1 MRLQRG
7 LTLVELIVALV
18 GMVFIFAALGG
29 SYAAAMSWQERS
41 VAADSRLD
49 DDGRLE
55 KQLTA
60 LIQDAYLI
68 PLADD
73 QTSYLIGTNS
83 QGVGETSDTLTF
95 TRLGPPP
102 ASRYLNS
109 DEEDFALL
117 NESYG
122 VQGGLEEVSLS
133 LTPVGSEAS
142 SEGLFLRKQRPS
154 DGDATQG
161 GREMLLDEGITALYF
176 EFFDGEQWQTTWDTV
191 TTGPRRLPAAVRITY
206 SLADQT
212 DSRSLVVRLVNS
224 DATPEDPAVQEVQ
237 IAQ

>member
-1 MRLQRG
+1 MKRQLG

-18 GMVFIFAALGG
+18 GMVFIFLALGG
-29 SYAAAMSWQERS
+29 TYAAAMSWQERS
-41 VAADSRLD
+41 VTADARLD

-55 KQLTA
+55 KQLTE
-60 LIQDAYLI
+60 LVQDAYLI

-73 QTSYLIGTNS
+73 QTSYLIGSNS
-83 QGVGETSDTLTF
+83 EGVGETSDTLTF

-102 ASRYLNS
+102 SSRYLNS
-109 DEEDFALL
+109 DEEDFAVL

-133 LTPVGSEAS
+133 LTPVGSEAP
-142 SEGLFLRKQRPS
+142 SEGLFVRKQRPS

-161 GREMLLDEGITALYF
+161 GREMLLEEGITSLYF

-191 TTGPRRLPAAVRITY
+191 TAGPRRLPAAVRISYT
-206 SLADQT
+206 LAEE
-212 DSRSLVVRLVNS
+212 SEPRSLVIRLKNS
-224 DATPEDPAVQEVQ
+224 DATPEDPAVQETEV
-237 IAQ
+237 AQ